1 MQLDPHTDKK
11 WGGGPDPGTP
21 TGSPP
26 VKLSIYS
33 VDVYIEYAMWRY
45 VGILRNVRL

>member
-11 WGGGPDPGTP
+11 WGGPDPGTP

-26 VKLSIYS
+26 VAAAARRRAANADL
-33 VDVYIEYAMWRY
+33 V
-45 VGILRNVRL
+45 ILQLNQISFYWGK